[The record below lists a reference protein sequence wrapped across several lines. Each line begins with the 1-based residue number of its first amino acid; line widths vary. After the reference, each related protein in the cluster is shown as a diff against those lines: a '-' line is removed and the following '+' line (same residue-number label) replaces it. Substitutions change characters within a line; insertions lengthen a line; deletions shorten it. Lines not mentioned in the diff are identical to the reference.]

1 MPPTRA
7 HLNFPI
13 KPELLA
19 REVASRG
26 PRVSVYRSIRQP
38 TPSNSDCVSLTSCL
52 SVNDGHA
59 PPAGPVKEP
68 NGLAGRDVN
77 ATAAPPQTGG
87 LAVARQM

>member
-26 PRVSVYRSIRQP
+26 PRVAVYMSIHQP
-38 TPSNSDCVSLTSCL
+38 TASNSGCVSLMSCL

-59 PPAGPVKEP
+59 PPAGPAKEP
-68 NGLAGRDVN
+68 NGPACRDVN

-87 LAVARQM
+87 LAVARQR